1 MMMAFGQFVFSLHT
15 LAYQE
20 LQRSTAWRHPSNS
33 RIGARPARQYL
44 GPGDDTITLQ
54 GVLAP
59 EFTGSKV
66 SLDQIREMGAV
77 GSAWPLVDGNGI
89 VHGQFVIE
97 SLSETSTIF
106 LDNGAA
112 RRIEFQIQL
121 ARVDDARTDA
131 IGSANATTASGADV
145 VTFEA

>member
-77 GSAWPLVDGNGI
+77 GSAWPLVDG
-89 VHGQFVIE
+89 QFVIE

>member
-1 MMMAFGQFVFSLHT
+1 MMMAFGQFVFGLHT
-15 LAYQE
+15 IAYHE
-20 LQRSTAWRHPSNS
+20 LQRQTSWRHPSTS
-33 RIGARPARQYL
+33 RISARPARQYL

-54 GVLAP
+54 GLLAP
-59 EFTGSKV
+59 EFCGSTI
-66 SLDQIREMGAV
+66 SLDQIREMGAA

-97 SLSETSTIF
+97 SLNETSSIF
-106 LDNGAA
+106 MDNGKA

-131 IGSANATTASGADV
+131 IGSSSDTTTAGDSTITYYA
-145 VTFEA
+145 

>member
-1 MMMAFGQFVFSLHT
+1 MMMAFGQFVFGLPT
-15 LAYQE
+15 LAYNE
-20 LQRSTAWRHPSNS
+20 LQRQTSWRHPSTS
-33 RIGARPARQYL
+33 RVGVRPARQYL

-54 GVLAP
+54 GLLAP
-59 EFTGSKV
+59 EFCGSTI
-66 SLDQIREMGAV
+66 SLDQIREMGAA

-97 SLSETSTIF
+97 SLNETSSIF
-106 LDNGAA
+106 MPDGKA

-131 IGSANATTASGADV
+131 IGTGTGTTASGDDV
-145 VTFEA
+145 VTFDE